1 MKIGIVKEIKAG
13 EGRVALLPEAVE
25 TLVDAGHQVMVE
37 YDAGKAA
44 GHSNEDY
51 EEAGATVQR
60 DTSTVWE
67 SDFVVKVKEPL
78 TDEFQY
84 LRPDLKLLSYLHLAA
99 EPELHMA
106 LVSNGVVFTAL
117 EDIEMN
123 NRHAAL
129 DPMSIVAGRVA
140 VNLALS
146 SLFYGNEGSGIL
158 LGGVLGTRTGTGVI
172 VGGGVSGM
180 AAAEEMLK
188 HSMDVIVYDINPEV
202 IAKINQRGAKMNRMG
217 GNIIGKMSTP
227 GCIASALE
235 VADVVIGAVL
245 VPGTRAPIV
254 VTEDMIAG
262 MKKGSVIVDI
272 AIDQGGCVE
281 GIDYTTWNYP
291 SYNLDGINFIA
302 IPNLPGAVPQTS
314 SIALSGVVLPLVV
327 EMAKNKRG

>member
-13 EGRVALLPEAVE
+13 EGRVALLPEAVKA
-25 TLVDAGHQVMVE
+25 LVDAGHQVMVE

-44 GHSNEDY
+44 GYSNEDY
-51 EEAGATVQR
+51 TEAGATAQL
-60 DTSTVWE
+60 DTSAVWNQ
-67 SDFVVKVKEPL
+67 SDLVVKVKEPL
-78 TDEFQY
+78 KEEFQY
-84 LRPDLKLLSYLHLAA
+84 FRSNLKLLSYLHLAA
-99 EPELHMA
+99 ETELHKA
-106 LVSNGVVFTAL
+106 LVDKEVMFTPL
-117 EDIEMN
+117 EDVEMN
-123 NRHAAL
+123 NKHPAL

-146 SLFYGNEGSGIL
+146 SLFYGNDGSGIL
-158 LGGVLGTRTGTGVI
+158 LGGVLGTRTGMGVV

-180 AAAEEMLK
+180 AAAREMLK
-188 HSMDVIVYDINPEV
+188 HSMDVVVFDINPDV
-202 IAKINQRGAKMNRMG
+202 IAKINRMHIRS

-227 GCIASALE
+227 SCIANALE

-262 MKKGSVIVDI
+262 MKKGGVIVDI

-281 GIDYTTWNYP
+281 NIEYTSWNYP

-314 SIALSGVVLPLVV
+314 SIALSDVILPLVQ
-327 EMAKNKRG
+327 EMA